1 MGGIVSGILGGGG
14 GYSAPDPVRYDPV
27 PVRENE
33 NEPESQAVRE
43 AERRKL
49 RARRGMSGTLLTS
62 PLGVSGGVSGNATGN
77 AGGNAGGGGLLGRV
91 I

>member
-1 MGGIVSGILGGGG
+1 MGGIVSGIFGGGG

-62 PLGVSGGVSGNATGN
+62 PLGVSGGVNGGVSGN
-77 AGGNAGGGGLLGRV
+77 AGGPGASNGLLGRV

>member
-1 MGGIVSGILGGGG
+1 MGGIVSGIFGGGG
-14 GYSAPDPVRYDPV
+14 GYSAPDPVRYDPI

-33 NEPESQAVRE
+33 SEPESQAVRE

-62 PLGVSGGVSGNATGN
+62 PLGVNGGVSGNA
-77 AGGNAGGGGLLGRV
+77 GGPGASNGLLGRS